1 MLMKFFIKAMCLLSL
16 VKNKAY
22 IEYEKYKCLNVRLPT
37 RKTLFNMIVEH
48 KSITAQSVRDQL
60 DNIEYVNLSVDSW
73 SDATIRCFNGY
84 ICFCLLRS

>member
-1 MLMKFFIKAMCLLSL
+1 MLMKFFIKAIRPLSL
-16 VKNKAY
+16 VKNKAF

-60 DNIEYVNLSVDSW
+60 DNIKYVNVSVD
-73 SDATIRCFNGY
+73 G
-84 ICFCLLRS
+84 

>member
-37 RKTLFNMIVEH
+37 RKTLLNMIVEH

-60 DNIEYVNLSVDSW
+60 DNIKYVNVSVD
-73 SDATIRCFNGY
+73 G
-84 ICFCLLRS
+84 